1 MINKY
6 AYTILNLDFT
16 AAKTD
21 EAVEIEG
28 RAITYVTGS
37 IDIEIK
43 FDSRSNSAIIL
54 SPKDRLRF
62 PKELSFSKFFIS
74 GNSGGGT
81 VQLMVGKPDI
91 MLDAGQVHIAGGI
104 NLAGLDGTPASG
116 VMAVNNTATII
127 RAVTNTRGSILV
139 QNHDAAND
147 LYIGYAA
154 TLTTANAGHI
164 LKPFASVEL
173 NAITTIYGIRA
184 AGTGN
189 AGFLEE
195 LT

>member
-16 AAKTD
+16 AAKSD
-21 EAVEIEG
+21 ESVEIEG
-28 RAITYVTGS
+28 RAITYVSGS

-43 FDSRSNSAIIL
+43 FDSRSNSAIVL

-62 PKELSFSKFFIS
+62 PSDLAFSKFFIT
-74 GNSGGGT
+74 GNAGGGT

-104 NLAGLDGTPASG
+104 NIAGLDGTPVSG
-116 VMAVNNTATII
+116 VVAVNNTATLIKASHND
-127 RAVTNTRGSILV
+127 RASILV

-147 LYIGYAA
+147 LYIGYAN
-154 TLTTANAGHI
+154 TVTILNAGHI
-164 LKPFASVEL
+164 VKPFGSVEL

-189 AGFLEE
+189 AGYLEE